1 MDKFK
6 EKCLIYFVMGCIGLI
21 MMGVYAL
28 ICTFFPAI
36 AELLFYAVIIG
47 CLILC
52 YLAFVKPYL

>member
-1 MDKFK
+1 
-6 EKCLIYFVMGCIGLI
+6 MGCIGLI